1 MNKKHFWRTA
11 LLLAIVL
18 ASAFPRLPAAES
30 GHPPTPSP
38 SASGTIQVPDNG
50 ELTLLVTDSGLGGL
64 SIMAQ
69 TAARIKQAGVA
80 RKVRLVFFNAL
91 FSNDSGYNSLGTR
104 ADKARVF
111 QSALQAM
118 EHAVH
123 PDVLIIGCNTLSV
136 IYPDTDFAGT
146 ARIPVI
152 RIIDPGIALFR
163 KALEQNPDAALLLFG
178 TETTISDGIHRTV
191 LQAAG
196 IGEKRIIAKAC
207 PELAAYIENDWRSD
221 QAGLLIASYV
231 DEALAQLLDRKT
243 PVYAGLVCTHYGYA
257 LDLWKSAFEE
267 NHIRLM
273 GILNPNDALVAT
285 LLDPKSERRY
295 SRTEIG
301 AQVISMV
308 EIAASKRDSLGAWL
322 KGISAEVAAA
332 LADYQHRPDLFEWK
346 SLIKR

>member
-1 MNKKHFWRTA
+1 MNKKHYWRTA

-38 SASGTIQVPDNG
+38 SASGAIQVRDDG

-69 TAARIKQAGVA
+69 TAARMKKAGVA
-80 RKVRLVFFNAL
+80 GKVQLVFCNAL

-178 TETTISDGIHRTV
+178 TETTISDGIHRTA

-196 IGEKRIIAKAC
+196 IGEERIIAKAC
-207 PELAAYIENDWRSD
+207 PELAAYIENDWRSE

-231 DEALAQLLDRKT
+231 DEALAQLSDRTK

-257 LDLWKSAFEE
+257 LNLWENAFKE

-273 GILNPNDALVAT
+273 GLLNPNDALVAA
-285 LLDPKSERRY
+285 LFNPEKERRY
-295 SRTEIG
+295 DSTQIEAR
-301 AQVISMV
+301 VLSMV
-308 EIAASKRDSLGAWL
+308 EIAASKRNSLGAWL
-322 KGISAEVAAA
+322 KGISVEVAVA
-332 LADYQHRPDLFEWK
+332 LENYQHLPDLFEWK